1 MSARVRP
8 GPAVVML
15 AEPKATLSIELTPVR
30 VGVVKDLLVR
40 VSEPA
45 RVASVP
51 VVGRVTSVAPEVVK
65 VRL

>member
-1 MSARVRP
+1 
-8 GPAVVML
+8 ML